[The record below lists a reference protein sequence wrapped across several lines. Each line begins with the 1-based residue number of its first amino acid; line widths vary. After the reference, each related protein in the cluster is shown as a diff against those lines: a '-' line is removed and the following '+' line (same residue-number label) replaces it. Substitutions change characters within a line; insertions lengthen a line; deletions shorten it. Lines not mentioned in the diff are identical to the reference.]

1 MAMAMAMA
9 RHRRYGY
16 DYDHGR
22 PPRLPAV
29 GETTL
34 GLYQDCL
41 CFLRIETARSAHQE
55 CNRRDFQDEI
65 LMAFGIDN
73 CRSAV
78 TLING
83 RFFDDRTNATASQT
97 TLEALEAGSHRGF
110 ILEPIA
116 TNNASESD
124 TPATSLDN
132 RDSVY
137 GNLCKHSS
145 LALQV

>member
-1 MAMAMAMA
+1 MTMAMALA

-83 RFFDDRTNATASQT
+83 RFLSTQVYVEKWTEVSLVACGA
-97 TLEALEAGSHRGF
+97 EAVHICL
-110 ILEPIA
+110 
-116 TNNASESD
+116 
-124 TPATSLDN
+124 
-132 RDSVY
+132 
-137 GNLCKHSS
+137 
-145 LALQV
+145 